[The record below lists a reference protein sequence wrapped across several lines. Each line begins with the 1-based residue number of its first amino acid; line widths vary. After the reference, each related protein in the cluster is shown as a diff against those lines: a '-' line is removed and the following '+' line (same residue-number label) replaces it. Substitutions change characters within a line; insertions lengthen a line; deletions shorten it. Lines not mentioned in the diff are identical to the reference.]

1 MNGTKGD
8 MGIKGNK
15 EEEGPTGPTVCCLV
29 CNNQRLRVFVMQRR
43 VTREVWE
50 MMASL
55 VSMEL
60 TAGLVYLECR
70 YIAI

>member
-8 MGIKGNK
+8 MGIKGDK
-15 EEEGPTGPTVCCLV
+15 GGEGPIGPTVCCLV